1 VQGVAKKKQH
11 HMVDFEYTTPRRLVT
26 LVDKHS
32 KKENTRDEHWKEG
45 KEEDS

>member
-1 VQGVAKKKQH
+1 
-11 HMVDFEYTTPRRLVT
+11 MVDFEYTTPRRLVT